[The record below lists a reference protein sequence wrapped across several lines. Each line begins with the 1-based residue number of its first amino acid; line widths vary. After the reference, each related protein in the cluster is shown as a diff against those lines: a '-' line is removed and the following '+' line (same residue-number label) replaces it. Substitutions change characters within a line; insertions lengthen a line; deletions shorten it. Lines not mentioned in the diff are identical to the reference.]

1 MKKSIAI
8 VASLFFSG
16 AALAATPDLAT
27 DIVHGGA
34 EVKASPSQMFV
45 SNGPEVDGSTDALH
59 IAGFGNPS
67 SSEAPEVR
75 VAEISEIS
83 TDLIYGS

>member
-8 VASLFFSG
+8 LASLFFSG
-16 AALAATPDLAT
+16 AALASTPDLAT

-34 EVKASPSQMFV
+34 EVKTSPSQMFV
-45 SNGPEVDGSTDALH
+45 SNGPEVDGSTDALY
-59 IAGFGNPS
+59 IAGFGEAS
-67 SSEAPEVR
+67 SSEPADAR
-75 VAEISEIS
+75 VADSHEIS

>member
-8 VASLFFSG
+8 LASLFFSG
-16 AALAATPDLAT
+16 AALAATPDLAS
-27 DIVHGGA
+27 DIIHGGA

-45 SNGPEVDGSTDALH
+45 SNGPEVDGSTDALY
-59 IAGFGNPS
+59 IAGFGEAS
-67 SSEAPEVR
+67 SSEPADARMAGNP
-75 VAEISEIS
+75 EIS

>member
-34 EVKASPSQMFV
+34 GVKASPSQMFV
-45 SNGPEVDGSTDALH
+45 SNGPEVDGSTDALY
-59 IAGFGNPS
+59 IAGFGNAS
-67 SSEAPEVR
+67 ASEPADAR
-75 VAEISEIS
+75 LAGNHEIS